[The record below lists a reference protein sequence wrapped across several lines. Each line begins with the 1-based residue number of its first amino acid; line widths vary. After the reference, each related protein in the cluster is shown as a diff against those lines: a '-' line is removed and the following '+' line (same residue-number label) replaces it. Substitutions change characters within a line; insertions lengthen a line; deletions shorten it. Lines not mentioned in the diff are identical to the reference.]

1 MKQIGNLAVVCA
13 KRPDLIMTVKGGRV
27 CISMASEA
35 NRIIFCADWSDDA
48 EINGVIHHLNFG
60 RYRIERVKK
69 QEG

>member
-27 CISMASEA
+27 YISMASEA
-35 NRIIFCADWSDDA
+35 NRMIFCADWGDDA

-60 RYRIERVKK
+60 RYRIEKVKQ